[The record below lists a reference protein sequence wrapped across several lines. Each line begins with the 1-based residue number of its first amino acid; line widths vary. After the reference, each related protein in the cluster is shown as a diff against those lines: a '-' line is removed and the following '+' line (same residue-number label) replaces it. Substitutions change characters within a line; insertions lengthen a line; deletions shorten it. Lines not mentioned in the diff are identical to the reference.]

1 MSTPET
7 GGPQETP
14 SSGDLPRSPD
24 QRPAGAT
31 EPPTG
36 PRHQPQANGLAI
48 AAIVFGVG
56 AVFFM
61 PIILGPIGIILAVMA
76 RSRGQSLANVGL
88 TVAIVGTALGLIFGI
103 IAAMTM
109 ENDLA
114 LATLLGAYR

>member
-7 GGPQETP
+7 GGPHETP

-48 AAIVFGVG
+48 ALGAVLGKRVPERAIQIGAAVLFFVFG
-56 AVFFM
+56 AV
-61 PIILGPIGIILAVMA
+61 LT
-76 RSRGQSLANVGL
+76 GQ
-88 TVAIVGTALGLIFGI
+88 GLIL
-103 IAAMTM
+103 
-109 ENDLA
+109 LA
-114 LATLLGAYR
+114 G